1 MNNGF
6 QFAEAKQFSGCI
18 RERSQVMGL
27 KSRINSCLGSLLKA
41 YSLTSFDASQD
52 LCPSLG
58 VSHGAAQLDGDLHR
72 ESHLNIQTIAN
83 ESISDLRNDLT
94 RDLSGPQ

>member
-1 MNNGF
+1 
-6 QFAEAKQFSGCI
+6 
-18 RERSQVMGL
+18 MGL
-27 KSRINSCLGSLLKA
+27 KSGINSCLGSRLKA

-72 ESHLNIQTIAN
+72 ESHLNIQTIGN
-83 ESISDLRNDLT
+83 DSISDSRNDL
-94 RDLSGPQ
+94 SGSQ